1 MKILIL
7 GSGFIGKSLNN
18 YFSNKEAMT
27 SVASRSTRVGDKYF
41 DLFDESTI
49 RSLIDSV
56 NPDVVVNTVWNTELS
71 TYVMS
76 PLNSEYAAANIKL
89 GEICIEKGV
98 RHLISFGTS
107 AEYGENPGAC
117 DSDLTPCQ
125 PESIYAKSKFSAYQT
140 LAKMYRHSIL
150 RFTWVRLFQP
160 YGKYQDASRFIPN
173 LIQTLRNGQEVELDN
188 PNTQLDW
195 ISSLDVARAVDF
207 VIKNETPVA
216 IDLGSSRPVYN
227 FEVLN
232 MVKESLGLPLRTIES
247 SVSSLNGTSRFVSSQ
262 SFLLQSWSPELSLP
276 NGLQRLVCE
285 LEKN

>member
-7 GSGFIGKSLNN
+7 GNGFIGKSLNS
-18 YFSNKEAMT
+18 YFSNKEVT
-27 SVASRSTRVGDKYF
+27 ISVASRSTKVGDKYF
-41 DLFDESTI
+41 DFFDESTM

-71 TYVMS
+71 TYVKS
-76 PLNSEYAAANIKL
+76 PLNSEYSAANIKL
-89 GEICIEKGV
+89 GEICTEKSV

-117 DSDLTPCQ
+117 NSDLTPCR
-125 PESIYAKSKFSAYQT
+125 PESTYAISKLSAYQT
-140 LAKMYRHSIL
+140 LAKMYSHSTL

-160 YGKYQDASRFIPN
+160 YGKYQDTSRFIPN
-173 LIQTLRNGQEVELDN
+173 LIKTLRNGMGVELKN

-216 IDLGSSRPVYN
+216 IDLGSSKPVYN
-227 FEVLN
+227 FEVVN
-232 MVKESLGLPLRTIES
+232 IVRESLGLPLQTIGS
-247 SVSSLNGTSRFVSSQ
+247 SVPSIDGISRFVSSQ

-276 NGLQRLVCE
+276 SGLQRLVRE